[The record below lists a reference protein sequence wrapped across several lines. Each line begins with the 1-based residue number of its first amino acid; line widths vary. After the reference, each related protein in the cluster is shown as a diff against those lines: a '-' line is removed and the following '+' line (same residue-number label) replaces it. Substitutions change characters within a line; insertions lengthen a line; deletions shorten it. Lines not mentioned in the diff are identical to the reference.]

1 MSAQAFSIEAEQ
13 SLLGAL
19 MFDARAFER
28 IEIDLQPTHF
38 YRDEHRKIFQT
49 IRSLLDAGR
58 PADSLAVSDALDHA
72 GELEHIGGMSAV
84 VELEQG
90 VASAAGIKRH
100 AEIVVERAMHRA
112 LIAAA
117 DEIVAVSEQ
126 PGMAVRDRIESAQKA
141 IMALSDSATLGARDP
156 QRIADMLPNYLSMVA
171 QRWEKRGGGITT
183 GFPDL
188 DKRLGGGLAEGAL
201 VVIAG
206 RPAMGKTSIA
216 LQIAYHAAEHGFPS
230 LVCSQEMQ
238 GEQLIDR
245 VVSFSGRVP
254 LTSILTGEG
263 MMDEDHDRF
272 AAAIGKARE
281 IPLDLDEQGALR
293 PADVR
298 RKARKVKSRGGLA
311 VLVIDYLQLMVGD
324 STGENRTREL
334 TQITGELK
342 ALAKE
347 LKICVVALSQLNRQ
361 LEARPNKRPV
371 MSDLRESGSIEQ
383 DADVILAAYR
393 DEYYNEDSPDKGL
406 AELLVLKNRQGASG
420 GFVPLVFHGEYTR
433 FDSMFGDWP
442 SRQQG
447 KPAQRKRG
455 RFDD

>member
-1 MSAQAFSIEAEQ
+1 MSAQPFSIEAEQ

-19 MFDARAFER
+19 MLDSRAIER
-28 IEIDLQPTHF
+28 IEIDLQPAHF
-38 YRDEHRKIFQT
+38 YRDEHRKIFSA
-49 IRSLLDAGR
+49 IRGLIDSGRSADA
-58 PADSLAVSDALDHA
+58 LAVSDALDHA
-72 GELEHIGGMSAV
+72 AELKSVGGMSAV
-84 VELEQG
+84 VELQ
-90 VASAAGIKRH
+90 VSVSSAAGVRRH

-117 DEIVAVSEQ
+117 DEITTIAEQ
-126 PGMAVRDRIESAQKA
+126 GGSIKDRIEAAQKS

-156 QRIADMLPNYLSMVA
+156 QRIGTMLPNYLAMVA
-171 QRWEKRGGGITT
+171 QRWEKRGGGIPT
-183 GFPDL
+183 GFADL
-188 DKRLGGGLAEGAL
+188 DKRLGGGLAEGNL
-201 VVIAG
+201 VIIAG
-206 RPAMGKTSIA
+206 RPAMGKTTIA
-216 LQIAYHAAEHGFPS
+216 LQIAHAVAESGFPA

-238 GEQLIDR
+238 AEQLIDR
-245 VVSFSGRVP
+245 VVSFSGRIP
-254 LTSILTGEG
+254 LPHILTGEN
-263 MMDEDHDRF
+263 MTDDEHDRY
-272 AAAIGKARE
+272 ASAISRARD

-324 STGENRTREL
+324 STGENRTREM
-334 TQITGELK
+334 TQITADMK

-347 LKICVVALSQLNRQ
+347 LKICVIALSQLNRQ

-393 DEYYNEDSPDKGL
+393 DDYYNEDSPDKGL

-433 FDSMFGDWP
+433 FDSMFGEWP
-442 SRQQG
+442 SRQQD
-447 KPAQRKRG
+447 KPVQRKRG